1 MNRHPYPAPGTAVC
15 DIMTCDIIARQYL
28 PQVRAELVY
37 RLVDQKGIP
46 QSKVA
51 MWMGLTR
58 AAVSQYMNKKRG
70 SGSYPIS
77 PELDEII
84 EGWAQGVISGDG
96 GITLC
101 DLCQCIHSNEGP
113 GIPDK

>member
-1 MNRHPYPAPGTAVC
+1 MNRPEFHAPEMEVC

-84 EGWAQGVISGDG
+84 EGWAQGVINGDG
-96 GITLC
+96 GTTLC
-101 DLCQCIHSNEGP
+101 DICQCIHSIEGNRT
-113 GIPDK
+113 IDK